1 MPASDLDRS
10 LLGEAGGFAEA
21 CKPADLVYF
30 VLNVGDGDTQL
41 LLLPEHAPGQR
52 RCVIVD
58 CVKAP
63 KLFALINELIGAGLL
78 AETKP
83 LLTLVVATHPHDDH
97 ISGMGALMRR
107 FGDGHLRELWEP
119 GYYHPGPAYYRMM
132 RELEDSEI
140 VHMQPS
146 AGTTRY
152 LGKVKIT
159 VLAPGISL
167 RSRFD
172 SYGIDP
178 NDASLAL
185 KIEFPAVNTYEKRP
199 GEKRAADRSY
209 LNLPSTQTLIL
220 GADAQTLSWGQV
232 LVDFPQ
238 LGPERSAVTAA
249 LRRAGGTE
257 PLLAQVFKVP
267 HHGSKHGVNL
277 ELAEKIK
284 PQVSIVS
291 SVREGGSYHF
301 PHEVTLAA
309 LREALDPISSKP
321 GGTHRP
327 DAELNILYTGSD
339 LVDAGDGSKSPLG
352 SVGLLIGVG
361 GRREIWR
368 FGDGSG
374 QKIAL
379 AEGRPLLASI
389 RRRKASVPRGEELI
403 KVAKKPIKRFT
414 L

>member
-1 MPASDLDRS
+1 MPASDLDSS
-10 LLGEAGGFAEA
+10 LLGDAGGFTEA
-21 CKPADLVYF
+21 CRPTDLVYF

-58 CVKAP
+58 CIMAP
-63 KLFALINELIGAGLL
+63 KLFALIDELIGGELL
-78 AETKP
+78 APTKP

-97 ISGMGALMRR
+97 ISGMGALLRR

-119 GYYHPGPAYYRMM
+119 GYYHPGPAYHRMM

-185 KIEFPAVNTYEKRP
+185 KVEFPAVNTYEKHP
-199 GEKRAADRSY
+199 EETRAADRSY
-209 LNLPSTQTLIL
+209 LNLPSTQTVIL

-238 LGPERSAVTAA
+238 LGPKESAVTAA

-301 PHEVTLAA
+301 PHEVTLAV

-321 GGTHRP
+321 GERHRD

-339 LVDAGDGSKSPLG
+339 LIDAEDGSRSALG
-352 SVGLLIGVG
+352 SVALLIGVG

-368 FGDGSG
+368 FGDEPK
-374 QKIAL
+374 QKISL
-379 AEGRPLLASI
+379 ADGRPLRASI
-389 RRRKASVPRGEELI
+389 RKRRAAVPRAP
-403 KVAKKPIKRFT
+403 KQIKRST
-414 L
+414 I

>member
-1 MPASDLDRS
+1 MGASDLDSS
-10 LLGEAGGFAEA
+10 LLGDAGGFAEA

-58 CVKAP
+58 CIDAP
-63 KLFALINELIGAGLL
+63 KLFALIDELIGAGLL
-78 AETKP
+78 GQTKP
-83 LLTLVVATHPHDDH
+83 LLTLVVATHPHHDH
-97 ISGMGALMRR
+97 ISGMGKLLRR
-107 FGDGHLRELWEP
+107 LGDGHLQELWEP
-119 GYYHPGPAYYRMM
+119 GYYHSAPAYHEMM
-132 RELEDSEI
+132 RELEDGEI
-140 VHMQPS
+140 LHMQPS

-185 KIEFPAVNTYEKRP
+185 KIEFPAINTYED
-199 GEKRAADRSY
+199 RAGDRSY
-209 LNLPSTQTLIL
+209 RRLRSTQTLIL

-238 LGPERSAVTAA
+238 LGPEKSAVTAA
-249 LRRAGGTE
+249 LRRARGTE
-257 PLLAQVFKVP
+257 PLRAQVLKIP

-291 SVREGGSYHF
+291 SVREGGRYHF

-309 LREALDPISSKP
+309 LREALNPISSKP
-321 GGTHRP
+321 GETHSS
-327 DAELNILYTGSD
+327 DAKLNILYTGSD
-339 LVDAGDGSKSPLG
+339 LVDDGDGSRSPLG

-368 FGDGSG
+368 FGDGPG

-379 AEGRPLLASI
+379 AKGRPLLASI
-389 RRRKASVPRGEELI
+389 RKRKTPVPATGKRMR
-403 KVAKKPIKRFT
+403 RFT
-414 L
+414 I

>member
-1 MPASDLDRS
+1 MPASDLNSS
-10 LLGEAGGFAEA
+10 LLGDAGGFAQA
-21 CKPADLVYF
+21 CRTSDLVYI

-58 CVKAP
+58 CIDAP
-63 KLFALINELIGAGLL
+63 KLFALIDELIGAGLL
-78 AETKP
+78 GQTKP
-83 LLTLVVATHPHDDH
+83 LLTLVVATHPHNDH
-97 ISGMGALMRR
+97 ISGMGRLLRR
-107 FGDGHLRELWEP
+107 FGDGHLQELWEP
-119 GYYHPGPAYYRMM
+119 GYYHSVGAYHEMM
-132 RELEDSEI
+132 RELEDHEI
-140 VHMQPS
+140 AHMQPS

-185 KIEFPAVNTYEKRP
+185 KIEFPAVNTYEQ
-199 GEKRAADRSY
+199 RAGDRSY
-209 LNLPSTQTLIL
+209 LRLRTTQTLIL

-238 LGPERSAVTAA
+238 LGPDESAVTAA
-249 LRRAGGTE
+249 LRRARGTE
-257 PLLAQVFKVP
+257 PLQAQVFKVP

-284 PQVSIVS
+284 PKVSIVS
-291 SVREGGSYHF
+291 SVREGGRYHF
-301 PHEVTLAA
+301 PHEVTLGA

-321 GGTHRP
+321 GESHRP
-327 DAELNILYTGSD
+327 DAELNILYTGSE
-339 LVDAGDGSKSPLG
+339 LIDAQDGSKSPLG
-352 SVGLLIGVG
+352 SVALLIGVG

-368 FGDGSG
+368 FGDGRK

-379 AEGRPLLASI
+379 ARGRPLRSSLPPAGAPPPGRRRVPKAGI
-389 RRRKASVPRGEELI
+389 RRIS
-403 KVAKKPIKRFT
+403 T
-414 L
+414 